1 MQRTTRVGRRRRTR
15 AQRDKLLVAYQR
27 SGLNQKD
34 FAAQAG
40 IGYSTLTSWLGKA
53 AAERVASPEGGPSG
67 FIPVPNLLAT
77 ADRVAAYRFQFP
89 GGLRVEVARGFQ
101 AEELRALLQVAQQ
114 L

>member
-15 AQRDKLLVAYQR
+15 AQRDKILAAYQR
-27 SGLNQKD
+27 SGLSQKD

-53 AAERVASPEGGPSG
+53 AAEPPIPPEGGPSG